1 MNRQNRTLA
10 VLAVAVLIAAAASFG
25 VYRTIRS
32 MPVQQVEVAN
42 YHVVVAAKALSMGAR
57 LTKED
62 LKLVAW
68 PSSSPVAGGH
78 TDIKAVI
85 DRGLLSSVVE
95 NEPLTENK
103 LARLEAGAGLSPTI
117 PEGMRAVS
125 VKVNEVVG
133 VAGFVVPGTKVD
145 VLVTLGREEQS
156 MSRVVVSNVQVLTAG
171 TRYDQEKAKDGVPIP
186 STVVTLMVDPTNAER
201 IVLAQSQGQI
211 MLALRNPL
219 DTAATETTGVRTT
232 SLFGAPL
239 APTPVERAT
248 VVSRPR
254 AAPRPAVVV
263 PELPKMGPY
272 MVETIKAAKR
282 STEEVKNA
290 PKPGGGGTTPEGGTK
305 PGGGNKT
312 SDEVIR

>member
-1 MNRQNRTLA
+1 MNRQTRTLA
-10 VLAVAVLIAAAASFG
+10 VLAIAVLIAGAASFG
-25 VYRTIRS
+25 VYRTIKA

-42 YHVVVAAKALSMGAR
+42 YHVVVAAKPLTMGTR
-57 LTKED
+57 LTRED
-62 LKLVAW
+62 VKLVAW

-78 TDIKAVI
+78 TDIKGVI
-85 DRGLLSSVVE
+85 DRGLLSAVVE
-95 NEPLTENK
+95 NEPLTDNK

-145 VLVTLGREEQS
+145 VLVTMGREEQS

-171 TRYDQEKAKDGVPIP
+171 TRYDQEKAKDGEPIP

-219 DTAATETTGVRTT
+219 DTAQTQTTGVRAT
-232 SLFGAPL
+232 SLFGAPVV
-239 APTPVERAT
+239 PTPVERA
-248 VVSRPR
+248 VSSRPR
-254 AAPRPAVVV
+254 ASAAPRPIPAA
-263 PELPKMGPY
+263 PEAPKAGPY

-282 STEEVKNA
+282 STEEVKNS
-290 PKPGGGGTTPEGGTK
+290 PKPSGGGG
-305 PGGGNKT
+305 KT